1 MINILD
7 IFKNKISIND
17 AKINNLPFII
27 INYNTNNLDD
37 YSLVVKING
46 PNTSRSNL
54 EIGLPHNDNIFKL
67 NYQKVYNV
75 LKSNNI
81 NPMQFAPLGDIW
93 SNKTPNVFNI
103 LLVNTN
109 ISIKPIDYVKIDNY
123 YNYTIWKPI
132 GPNGYSPLGFLAS
145 INKPS
150 VNMLRLLPNAF
161 LKEFHN
167 SNMAESRN
175 TNMNEYDLLATINEK
190 YYTIDKLIFVKRSDT
205 ELNKN
210 TPEILDVWT
219 KQTKG
224 EITLLEDDDPWH
236 ADKKMEHDKL
246 LNNKEE
252 VNDTENT
259 DMTEET
265 EVEEVKCINFNLI
278 ACSLLFLITLMISV
292 RYFWK

>member
-1 MINILD
+1 M
-7 IFKNKISIND
+7 
-17 AKINNLPFII
+17 
-27 INYNTNNLDD
+27 
-37 YSLVVKING
+37 
-46 PNTSRSNL
+46 
-54 EIGLPHNDNIFKL
+54 
-67 NYQKVYNV
+67 
-75 LKSNNI
+75 
-81 NPMQFAPLGDIW
+81 
-93 SNKTPNVFNI
+93 
-103 LLVNTN
+103 
-109 ISIKPIDYVKIDNY
+109 
-123 YNYTIWKPI
+123 
-132 GPNGYSPLGFLAS
+132 
-145 INKPS
+145 
-150 VNMLRLLPNAF
+150 
-161 LKEFHN
+161 
-167 SNMAESRN
+167 
-175 TNMNEYDLLATINEK
+175 ATINEK